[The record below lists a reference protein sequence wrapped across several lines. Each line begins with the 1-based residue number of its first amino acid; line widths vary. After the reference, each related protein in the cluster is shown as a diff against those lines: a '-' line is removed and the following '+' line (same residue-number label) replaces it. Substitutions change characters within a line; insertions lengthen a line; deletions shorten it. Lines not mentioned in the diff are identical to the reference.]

1 MVVVFLWKLLNFI
14 VMEKIEVNAGESI
27 KIMVNGRVLEL
38 MVTGDNSISV
48 NDNPEPERLLTI
60 KEIVDAE
67 AGGFGFYIDMD
78 GVSSSPLSRFG
89 EHCVDAHTQLQ
100 AMKIQ
105 ALAEIMRIADYYNE
119 HYADGWEVDWK
130 DVGQIKWVI
139 IKMFSGLHVTDYSTN
154 MFGLPVF
161 ATDELAQLALDN
173 NREVFEKFFAV

>member
-1 MVVVFLWKLLNFI
+1 
-14 VMEKIEVNAGESI
+14 MEKIELNAGESI

-38 MVTGDNSISV
+38 TVTGDNSISV
-48 NDNPEPERLLTI
+48 NDNPEPDRLLTI

-67 AGGFGFYIDMD
+67 EGGFGFYIDMD

-119 HYADGWEVDWK
+119 HYANGWKADWDDEEQVK
-130 DVGQIKWVI
+130 YMI
-139 IKMFSGLHVTDYSTN
+139 YSTPSGVDIN
-154 MFGLPVF
+154 SLILINFGFPCF
-161 ATDELAQLALDN
+161 ATEELAQLALDN
-173 NREVFEKFFAV
+173 NRKVFERFFAV

>member
-1 MVVVFLWKLLNFI
+1 
-14 VMEKIEVNAGESI
+14 MEKIEVNAGESI

-119 HYADGWEVDWK
+119 HYADGWKADWNNLEQEKYIIYSHSVGVDNK
-130 DVGQIKWVI
+130 
-139 IKMFSGLHVTDYSTN
+139 SYSLISN
-154 MFGLPVF
+154 NFGLPCF
-161 ATDELAQLALDN
+161 ATEELAQLALDN
-173 NREVFEKFFAV
+173 NREVFERFFAV